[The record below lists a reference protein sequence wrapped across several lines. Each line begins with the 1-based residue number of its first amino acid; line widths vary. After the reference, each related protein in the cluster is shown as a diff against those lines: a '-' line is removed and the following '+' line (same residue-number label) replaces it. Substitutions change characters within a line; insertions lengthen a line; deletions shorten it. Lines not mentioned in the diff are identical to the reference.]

1 MAKLQFTLDGNAL
14 GEFELNKERMTIGR
28 RPANDIH
35 IDNLAVSGEHAVITT
50 IGNDSFLEDMNST
63 NGTLVNNKAV
73 KKYVLLH
80 NDIIEFGKYQLLY
93 INPAQLKQAAGQS
106 AGFENTVV
114 MRPAKLSVAAPAV
127 NDTNAHAAN
136 ALIVNVQAACLEAN
150 AEVSEQIVENTEIE
164 TIGITPALA
173 LTQTPQVAESA
184 VSIAPI
190 AATTR
195 TPQSVENSPQVGR
208 LQILSGANSGR
219 ELTLNKALT
228 TLGKPGGQLAV
239 ITKRPHGYFITH
251 VEGENLP
258 LVNGLKIG
266 LQAHALNDHDVIDL
280 ADTKME
286 FFLA

>member
-1 MAKLQFTLDGNAL
+1 MMAKLQFTLDGNAL

-35 IDNLAVSGEHAVITT
+35 IDNLAVSGEHAAITT

-63 NGTLVNNKAV
+63 NGTLVNNKTV
-73 KKYVLLH
+73 KKHVLLH
-80 NDIIEFGKYQLLY
+80 NDVIEFGKYQLLY
-93 INPAQLKQAAGQS
+93 INLAQIKQAATQGT
-106 AGFENTVV
+106 GFENTVV
-114 MRPAKLSVAAPAV
+114 MRPAKLAVAAAVV
-127 NDTNAHAAN
+127 NDTTKQE
-136 ALIVNVQAACLEAN
+136 VEVQQNTQLVEEKIEDN
-150 AEVSEQIVENTEIE
+150 PAETV
-164 TIGITPALA
+164 ALA
-173 LTQTPQVAESA
+173 QVAHEPDPASAPAPVVAPTQTPL
-184 VSIAPI
+184 
-190 AATTR
+190 AA
-195 TPQSVENSPQVGR
+195 ENSPQVGR
-208 LQILSGANSGR
+208 LQVLSGANSGR

-228 TLGKPGGQLAV
+228 TLGKPGAQLAV

-280 ADTKME
+280 AGTKME